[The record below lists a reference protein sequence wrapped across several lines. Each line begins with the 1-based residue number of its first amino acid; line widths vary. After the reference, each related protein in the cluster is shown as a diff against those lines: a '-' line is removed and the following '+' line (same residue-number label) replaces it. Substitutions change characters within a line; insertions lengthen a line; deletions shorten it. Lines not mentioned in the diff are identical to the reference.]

1 MIRSISEA
9 SFRETLAHFASG
21 VTIVTA
27 EGAAGP
33 VGFTATGFTSL
44 SLAPPLILVCVS
56 KTASAY
62 GGVVG
67 AERFGVSV
75 LAERQR
81 WIAEQFARTGVD
93 RFRDVPVVVDSAA
106 TVPLIEGAIARLECH
121 YHAQHDAGDHT
132 ILIGR
137 VAYASTGTGQPLLHF
152 RRRFGGFVEDEA
164 ARDAIAAIPSRAP
177 GRREGGTG

>member
-1 MIRSISEA
+1 MIRSISEV

-27 EGAAGP
+27 QGVAGP

-44 SLAPPLILVCVS
+44 SLAPPLILVCVA
-56 KTASAY
+56 KNASAY

-75 LAERQR
+75 LADNQR
-81 WIAEQFARTGVD
+81 WIAEQFARSGVD
-93 RFRDVPVVVDSAA
+93 RFRDVPVVAEPSV

-137 VAYASTGTGQPLLHF
+137 VASASTGAGQPLLHF
-152 RRRFGGFVEDEA
+152 CRRFGGFVDDEVPNE
-164 ARDAIAAIPSRAP
+164 AIAPRASKLR
-177 GRREGGTG
+177 GGGTA